1 MPQPTRRIL
10 RFNSL
15 DHALADARV
24 LANSTIKPHGQW
36 TPGQVVGH
44 VARAINGSIDGVS
57 FRAPLPLRIVGRVI
71 RNIPLNK
78 GLPTGVK
85 IPAYARA
92 KIVPEPD
99 LPIEQAVQQ
108 LTDAIKRTRHETM
121 NQIHPVFG
129 RLSHEQWRLFH
140 CRHAE
145 NHFSYL
151 EPTESN

>member
-1 MPQPTRRIL
+1 MSKPPRRKL
-10 RFNSL
+10 RFNTL
-15 DHALADARV
+15 DEALADARC
-24 LANSTIKPHGQW
+24 LADSNIKAHGQW

-44 VARAINGSIDGVS
+44 VARAINGSIDGVA

-85 IPAYARA
+85 IPAHARA
-92 KIVPEPD
+92 KAIPEPD

-108 LTDAIKRTRHETM
+108 LADAIERTRHETM
-121 NQIHPVFG
+121 SQSHPVFG

-151 EPTESN
+151 EPINI